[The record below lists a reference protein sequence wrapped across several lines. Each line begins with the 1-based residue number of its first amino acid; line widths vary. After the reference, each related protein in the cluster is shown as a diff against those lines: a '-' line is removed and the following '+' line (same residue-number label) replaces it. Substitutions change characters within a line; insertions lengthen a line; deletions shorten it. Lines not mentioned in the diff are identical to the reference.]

1 MMLGRGIRRG
11 NTPWRVPCMHHACTM
26 HALCMHRVMHHARA
40 PWRRTMH
47 HTGERHAARSWPARR
62 RLRPDELPAARALGG
77 QGVVGQRAIQPCAQ
91 HHAHAMRRALAHHGV
106 CVRMPCIE
114 YTMPPG
120 GSTPSTGRSP
130 PPSRPPPPAAHPPA
144 RARPRPPARRHG
156 LLVLRKGLL
165 VLRDRLEPPQAR
177 LPP

>member
-106 CVRMPCIE
+106 CVRMPCI
-114 YTMPPG
+114 YHASTMPSG

-144 RARPRPPARRHG
+144 RAPPRPQARLRG
-156 LLVLRKGLL
+156 LVL
-165 VLRDRLEPPQAR
+165 LRDRLEPPQAR